1 MKVMEIITLNH
12 WTAGSGYSCNE
23 TFNAQELDM
32 TEAEVNAEMDWGWW
46 EAAERPEGEDVE
58 IVVEY
63 FAQDENGEVWERKLL
78 LALEH
83 IIRWR
88 KHEIKEPEML
98 RCIDRLCKPLAK
110 SEYLNRRKGSK

>member
-23 TFNAQELDM
+23 TFSAQELDM
-32 TEAEVNAEMDWGWW
+32 AEAEVNAEMDWGWW

-63 FAQDENGEVWERKLL
+63 FAQDENGDYDYDRPIRTESIWES
-78 LALEH
+78 
-83 IIRWR
+83 
-88 KHEIKEPEML
+88 EI
-98 RCIDRLCKPLAK
+98 A
-110 SEYLNRRKGSK
+110 

>member
-46 EAAERPEGEDVE
+46 EADERPEGEDVE

-63 FAQDENGEVWERKLL
+63 FAQDENGDYDYDRPIRTESIWES
-78 LALEH
+78 
-83 IIRWR
+83 
-88 KHEIKEPEML
+88 EI
-98 RCIDRLCKPLAK
+98 A
-110 SEYLNRRKGSK
+110 

>member
-63 FAQDENGEVWERKLL
+63 FAQNENGDYDYDHPIRTESIWES
-78 LALEH
+78 
-83 IIRWR
+83 
-88 KHEIKEPEML
+88 EI
-98 RCIDRLCKPLAK
+98 A
-110 SEYLNRRKGSK
+110 

>member
-12 WTAGSGYSCNE
+12 WTEGSGYSCNE
-23 TFNAQELDM
+23 TFNAQEFDM

-63 FAQDENGEVWERKLL
+63 FAQNENGDYDYDRPIRTESIWES
-78 LALEH
+78 
-83 IIRWR
+83 
-88 KHEIKEPEML
+88 EI
-98 RCIDRLCKPLAK
+98 A
-110 SEYLNRRKGSK
+110 

>member
-23 TFNAQELDM
+23 TFNAQELDL

-46 EAAERPEGEDVE
+46 EADERPEGEDVE

-63 FAQDENGEVWERKLL
+63 FAQDENGDYDYDRPIRTESIWES
-78 LALEH
+78 
-83 IIRWR
+83 
-88 KHEIKEPEML
+88 EI
-98 RCIDRLCKPLAK
+98 A
-110 SEYLNRRKGSK
+110 

>member
-1 MKVMEIITLNH
+1 MEKDADGNPIKNCYLPHFKV
-12 WTAGSGYSCNE
+12 TASGLARAWKVTE
-23 TFNAQELDM
+23 DAQKLF
-32 TEAEVNAEMDWGWW
+32 G
-46 EAAERPEGEDVE
+46 
-58 IVVEY
+58 
-63 FAQDENGEVWERKLL
+63 FAPDENGEVWERKLL

>member
-63 FAQDENGEVWERKLL
+63 FAQDENGDYDYDRPIRTESIWES
-78 LALEH
+78 
-83 IIRWR
+83 
-88 KHEIKEPEML
+88 EI
-98 RCIDRLCKPLAK
+98 A
-110 SEYLNRRKGSK
+110 